1 MKESAEERLDSALLT
16 PPCTLE
22 ELRFDNRYR
31 RFPEEFYDVVQP
43 VPLQGAYV
51 ASVSHSAAELIELSP
66 GQLQRDDL
74 VDYLNGHKTLPNAEP
89 IAMCYSGHQFGS
101 RVPRLG
107 DGRAIVLGQVR
118 NSQGQL
124 WDLQLKGSGPTLYS
138 RGGDGRAV
146 LRSSIREYLCSEA
159 MHALNIPT
167 TRALCLIGS
176 SEPVYR
182 ERVEPGAMILRMAQS
197 LVRFGSF
204 EYFYY
209 TQKFEYIKLLADYVV
224 DEFYPHLKEKEN
236 PYLALFISVLERTA
250 KLIAQWQGVG
260 FSHGVMNS
268 DNMSILGLTLDYGPF
283 GFLDTYES
291 EFICNHSDHTGH
303 YAFDKQ
309 PYNGVFNLS
318 CLAQGLLP
326 LLHED
331 KNESLELAQHHLNG
345 YWKIYRQAEINVIRA
360 KLGLVEQ
367 QKEDKE
373 LWDDLLGLMEGQV
386 DFTNFFRALCNF
398 NRQQPSDNH
407 KLRDMFL
414 NREAFDMWAQRYAN
428 RLGSEASNDD
438 KRCQAMK
445 KVNPKYILRNYL
457 AEAAIRKAEDES
469 DYSEV
474 EKLKQLLQ
482 RPFDEQPENESY
494 AALPP
499 EWAQSIS
506 VSCSS

>member
-1 MKESAEERLDSALLT
+1 G
-16 PPCTLE
+16 
-22 ELRFDNRYR
+22 
-31 RFPEEFYDVVQP
+31 V
-43 VPLQGAYV
+43 
-51 ASVSHSAAELIELSP
+51 
-66 GQLQRDDL
+66 
-74 VDYLNGHKTLPNAEP
+74 
-89 IAMCYSGHQFGS
+89 

-138 RGGDGRAV
+138 RGADGRAV

-176 SEPVYR
+176 SEPIYR
-182 ERVEPGAMILRMAQS
+182 ERVEPGAMVLRMAQS

-209 TQKFEYIKLLADYVV
+209 TNQHDYIKQLADYVL
-224 DEFYPHLKEKEN
+224 DEFYPELSEAEN
-236 PYLALFISVLERTA
+236 PYLALFDAVIQRTA

-260 FSHGVMNS
+260 FAHGVMNS

-283 GFLDTYES
+283 GFLDTYEAG
-291 EFICNHSDHTGH
+291 FICNHSDHTGH

-326 LLHED
+326 LLHENMD
-331 KNESLELAQHHLNG
+331 ESVKLAQERLNG
-345 YWKIYRQAEINVIRA
+345 YWQIYRSKEQLVIKA
-360 KLGLVEQ
+360 KLGLLESHE
-367 QKEDKE
+367 EDQT
-373 LWDDLLGLMEGQV
+373 LWTDLLALMEGQV
-386 DFTNFFRALCNF
+386 DFTNFFRALCDF
-398 NRQQPSDNH
+398 DRYQPVGNH
-407 KLRDMFL
+407 TLRDMFL
-414 NREAFDMWAQRYAN
+414 DRDAFDAWAQRYAN
-428 RLGSEASNDD
+428 RLEKESSDD
-438 KRCQAMK
+438 ALRKREMK
-445 KVNPKYILRNYL
+445 SVNPKYILRNYM
-457 AEAAIRKAEDES
+457 AEVAIRKAEDEG

-474 EKLKQLLQ
+474 EKLLQLLQ
-482 RPFDEQPENESY
+482 HPFDEQPENEGY